1 VGEAGEDD
9 ASVIYTMYTQGVRTT
24 LRASPGSAPT
34 SGSSCVSAAL
44 RGTKSVAYE
53 CSGENA
59 SATAGG
65 ASAILSSLCRSSRIA
80 GCGKTPPERHEVS
93 GQKFP
98 GPNDRSSSLGWLYSC
113 RSQSSLLKE
122 KISRIQPR

>member
-9 ASVIYTMYTQGVRTT
+9 ASVIYTDVYTRG
-24 LRASPGSAPT
+24 AHDAPGLSW
-34 SGSSCVSAAL
+34 L

-65 ASAILSSLCRSSRIA
+65 ASAILSSL
-80 GCGKTPPERHEVS
+80 G
-93 GQKFP
+93 
-98 GPNDRSSSLGWLYSC
+98 RSSSYS
-113 RSQSSLLKE
+113 
-122 KISRIQPR
+122 